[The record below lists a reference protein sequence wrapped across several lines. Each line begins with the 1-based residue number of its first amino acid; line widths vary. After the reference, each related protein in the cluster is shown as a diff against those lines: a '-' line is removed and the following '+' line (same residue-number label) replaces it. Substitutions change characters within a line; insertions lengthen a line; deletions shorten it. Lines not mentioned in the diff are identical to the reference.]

1 MEYHREERN
10 QIQADIAYRLGM
22 VALQYRER
30 ELPPEKDFSVSL
42 DICILQNLLTTC
54 AELIDEMEKHER
66 RQSGLSSEIGTEPLW
81 GLSREMIE
89 VNTFDGRLTVGVVL
103 KRLRNALS
111 HPTKLN
117 LKDTFPS
124 SGYTTEPDLSGKIRK
139 FCLVNSPDVSKSGR
153 AWSHPMWEEA
163 EAKRVRELKHGLPN
177 DVKTIKNEDGK
188 FCFGRDGKPFARIFK
203 IYLTVEEIRT
213 LVIELSNYLAQPIQ
227 EQWDGVTIARLV
239 AA

>member
-22 VALQYRER
+22 VALQYREQQ
-30 ELPPEKDFSVSL
+30 LPSKMDFSVSL

-54 AELIDEMEKHER
+54 AELIDEMEENER
-66 RQSGLSSEIGTEPLW
+66 RQSCLSSKIGTEPLW
-81 GLSREMIE
+81 GLSQDMIE
-89 VNTFDGRLTVGVVL
+89 VNTFHGRLTVGVVL

-111 HPTKLN
+111 HPTKVN

-124 SGYTTEPDLSGKIRK
+124 SGYTTMDLSGKIRR
-139 FCLVNSPDVSKSGR
+139 FCFVNSPDVEDGKPRSSLR
-153 AWSHPMWEEA
+153 WEKA
-163 EAKRVRELKHGLPN
+163 EANRIKELNHGLPK
-177 DVKTIKNEDGK
+177 DVKIIQNENGR
-188 FCFGRDGKPFARIFK
+188 FCFGQDGKPFARIFK

-227 EQWDGVTIARLV
+227 ENWDGVTIARLV